1 MTKILRQTRVS
12 PPHLHKRDKIDVPN
26 AVVGILSCQ
35 TFVRSRSDPV
45 ALSPSTQIAPAH
57 GEEQMFVL
65 ARQDSAGMFRF
76 TLIIS
81 EADATPHATVFDARP
96 LL

>member
-65 ARQDSAGMFRF
+65 ARQDSAAYLCRVNERVFYALHASSKD
-76 TLIIS
+76 TL
-81 EADATPHATVFDARP
+81 AC